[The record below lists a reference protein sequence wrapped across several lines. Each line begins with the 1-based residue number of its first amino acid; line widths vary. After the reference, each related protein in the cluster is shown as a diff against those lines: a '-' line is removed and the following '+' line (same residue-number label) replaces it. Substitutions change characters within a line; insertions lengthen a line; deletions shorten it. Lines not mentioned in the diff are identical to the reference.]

1 MNESEW
7 RVEII
12 KIDNFLNQI
21 NKNKIELTDIIS
33 RRKEIDKVL
42 FSRIFVG
49 YGFFGLDILSGN
61 SIMSFEARNKIT
73 LVPEFGIVTSA
84 FNRKGRI

>member
-1 MNESEW
+1 M
-7 RVEII
+7 
-12 KIDNFLNQI
+12 NQI

-42 FSRIFVG
+42 FSRMFVG

-73 LVPEFGIVTSA
+73 LVPEFGIVI
-84 FNRKGRI
+84 GI